1 MIKRIF
7 LIGISVLLLI
17 LPLTAW
23 AANIPAKVFENGTDN
38 TPIAVSDVKVEV
50 FGGYGFKALFSSA
63 ITGSDGGCILKNVPL
78 GKEVL
83 VKLTKPGYVT
93 QYDIRSYSK
102 ADAEKDAIL
111 WMGSE
116 SNVKGLYSKLGEA
129 FDVKKGQVYL
139 EVTNEMTEEGIEGIQ
154 LAASSGEVF
163 DLGQGEY
170 LIANAEGASI
180 KIEIQKPG
188 YAFDIESAMI
198 PLYAGAMTQYYVN
211 VQSGGGI
218 SESAQS
224 IGVTIPFIAGRIIR
238 VSDSAP
244 ISGVSVAFTD
254 SKKITV
260 RPAVYTDQQGYYIQ
274 TGFPLHTKIRVTPS
288 SISATTPQVK
298 SFRPAYRWVTIK
310 ITKNVPPGAIRNFKA
325 PGKK

>member
-23 AANIPAKVFENGTDN
+23 AADIPAKVYESGTNN

-116 SNVKGLYSKLGEA
+116 SNVKGLYSKLGET

-139 EVTNEMTEEGIEGIQ
+139 EVSNEMTEEGIEGIQ
-154 LAASSGEVF
+154 LTASSGKVF

-218 SESAQS
+218 YESGQ
-224 IGVTIPFIAGRIIR
+224 VTAITTATVCITGYIKRL
-238 VSDSAP
+238 SDSAP
-244 ISGVSVAFTD
+244 ITGVSVAFTRGGPTVAA
-254 SKKITV
+254 SVTTNSAGFYNQCGFAKYVKKQVRIT
-260 RPAVYTDQQGYYIQ
+260 P
-274 TGFPLHTKIRVTPS
+274 K
-288 SISATTPQVK
+288 K
-298 SFRPAYRWVTIK
+298 SPWKFKPKYKVITIK
-310 ITKNVPPGAIRNFKA
+310 LTGNTADFK
-325 PGKK
+325 GY